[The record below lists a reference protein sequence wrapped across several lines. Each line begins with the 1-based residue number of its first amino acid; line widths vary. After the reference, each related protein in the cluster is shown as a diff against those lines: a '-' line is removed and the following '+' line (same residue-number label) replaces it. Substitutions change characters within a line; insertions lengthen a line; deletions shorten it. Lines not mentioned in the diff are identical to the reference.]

1 MSKLFKVHRRLL
13 FTIKNLNLRYQL
25 ILSYIPIF
33 IISLLIINLVS
44 YYLMAN
50 ALKKNS
56 REFVNETAKIISRD
70 ITKNLNQYDEISSSI
85 AFDENL
91 SSLLSGEINDY
102 NYFIKSNKVKQKI
115 YYFTQNS
122 KDIKSIFIYP
132 INRSAVIRSN
142 SNIIYNDMNYID
154 NEYFKSLASNA
165 ETKVW
170 STNAVAGYD
179 PEGGN
184 YLYFLRSIPNFGVSN
199 GLIQMQIREKSI
211 FDIYKDSSFGKN
223 STIFIIDEN
232 GYIISH
238 SNKEK
243 ISTKIQ
249 ASIIENINQNLGSF
263 TTEIDGKNYMIV
275 YNAIASSK
283 WTLIATIPMDYIQ
296 SNNQW
301 LLNTNL
307 IIIMI
312 SFIFVILISVWVSSK
327 IASPLERVGKA
338 MKRLEKGDFEVR
350 LDYDSDNEMGKI
362 YKRYNAMAAEIKNLM
377 EVIRKE
383 EKKKKEAYIK
393 VLQAQIKPH
402 FLYNTLFTI
411 KCLASIKKQPQ
422 IEELL
427 DSLIKL
433 LMASISKGGEFVSV
447 YEEIEYIKNFALI
460 QKYRFEDKFKVIF
473 NISSEIQNCIVPK
486 LIIQPIVENAI
497 VHGMDTEIS
506 FIEVK
511 IEGRLE
517 GEDIVFRI
525 RDNGKGIDADKINM
539 MLQASENKN
548 KNGFNGMG
556 IKNVNE
562 RIKLYFGDQYGLYY
576 LSNIENGTE
585 VIMRLPVIIDERG
598 IQKYV

>member
-1 MSKLFKVHRRLL
+1 MSN
-13 FTIKNLNLRYQL
+13 T
-25 ILSYIPIF
+25 
-33 IISLLIINLVS
+33 
-44 YYLMAN
+44 
-50 ALKKNS
+50 LKKNS

-102 NYFIKSNKVKQKI
+102 NYFIKSNKVKQKL

-154 NEYFKSLASNA
+154 DEYFKSLASNA
-165 ETKVW
+165 ETKLW

-184 YLYFLRSIPNFGVSN
+184 YLYFLRAIPNFGTSN

-211 FDIYKDSSFGKN
+211 FDIYKDSSFGKD

-232 GYIISH
+232 GYVVSH
-238 SNKEK
+238 PDKKK
-243 ISTKIQ
+243 ISTR
-249 ASIIENINQNLGSF
+249 IETSQIEKINQNSGSF

-338 MKRLEKGDFEVR
+338 MKQLEKGDFEVR
-350 LDYDSDNEMGKI
+350 LDYDSNNEMGKI

-411 KCLASIKKQPQ
+411 KCLASIKKQSQ

-447 YEEIEYIKNFALI
+447 YEEIDYIKNFALI

-473 NISSEIQNCIVPK
+473 DINSEIQDCIVPK
-486 LIIQPIVENAI
+486 LILQPIIENSI
-497 VHGMDTEIS
+497 VHGMDGEIS

-511 IEGRLE
+511 IEGRVE
-517 GEDIVFRI
+517 GDDIVFRI
-525 RDNGKGIDADKINM
+525 RDNGKGIDADKINI
-539 MLQASENKN
+539 MLQTSESNN

-562 RIKLYFGDQYGLYY
+562 RIKLYFGEQYGLYY

-585 VIMRLPVIIDERG
+585 VIMRLPVIKDERG

>member
-13 FTIKNLNLRYQL
+13 FAIKNLNLRYQL

-50 ALKKNS
+50 TLKKNS
-56 REFVNETAKIISRD
+56 REFVNETVKIISRD

-102 NYFIKSNKVKQKI
+102 NYFIKSNKVKQKL

-122 KDIKSIFIYP
+122 KDVKSIFIYP

-170 STNAVAGYD
+170 SINAVAGYD

-211 FDIYKDSSFGKN
+211 FDIYKDSSFGKD

-238 SNKEK
+238 SNKKK

-275 YNAIASSK
+275 YNTVTSSK
-283 WTLIATIPMDYIQ
+283 WTLIATIPIDYIQ
-296 SNNQW
+296 SNSQW

-312 SFIFVILISVWVSSK
+312 SFIFIILISVWVSSK

-350 LDYDSDNEMGKI
+350 LDYDSDNEIGKI
-362 YKRYNAMAAEIKNLM
+362 YKRYNAMAGEIKNLM
-377 EVIRKE
+377 KIIRKE

-447 YEEIEYIKNFALI
+447 YEEIDYIKNFALI

-473 NISSEIQNCIVPK
+473 DISSEIQDCIVPK
-486 LIIQPIVENAI
+486 LILQPIIENSI
-497 VHGMDTEIS
+497 VHGMDGEIS

-511 IEGRLE
+511 IEGRVE
-517 GEDIVFRI
+517 GEDIIFRI

-539 MLQASENKN
+539 MLQVSESNN

-562 RIKLYFGDQYGLYY
+562 RIKLYFGEQYGLYY

-585 VIMRLPVIIDERG
+585 VIMRLPVIKDERG

>member
-350 LDYDSDNEMGKI
+350 LDYDSDNEIGKI

-517 GEDIVFRI
+517 GEDIVFII

>member
-1 MSKLFKVHRRLL
+1 MSKLFKFHKRLL

-33 IISLLIINLVS
+33 IISLLIIDLAS
-44 YYLMAN
+44 YYLMSN
-50 ALKKNS
+50 TLKKNS

-70 ITKNLNQYDEISSSI
+70 ITKNINQYDEISSSI
-85 AFDENL
+85 IFDENL
-91 SSLLSGEINDY
+91 SSLFSGEINDY
-102 NYFIKSNKVKQKI
+102 NYFIKSNKVKQKL

-154 NEYFKSLASNA
+154 DEHFKSLASNA
-165 ETKVW
+165 ETKLW

-184 YLYFLRSIPNFGVSN
+184 YLYFLRAIPNFGTSN

-211 FDIYKDSSFGKN
+211 FDIYKDSSFGKD

-232 GYIISH
+232 GYVVSH
-238 SNKEK
+238 PDKKK
-243 ISTKIQ
+243 ISTR
-249 ASIIENINQNLGSF
+249 IETSQIEKINQNSGSF

-275 YNAIASSK
+275 YNTIASSK

-312 SFIFVILISVWVSSK
+312 SFIFVIMISVWVSSK

-338 MKRLEKGDFEVR
+338 MKQLEKGDFEVR
-350 LDYDSDNEMGKI
+350 LDYDSDNEIGKI
-362 YKRYNAMAAEIKNLM
+362 YKRYNTMAAEIKNLM

-447 YEEIEYIKNFALI
+447 YEEIDYIKNFALI

-473 NISSEIQNCIVPK
+473 DINSEIQDCIVPK
-486 LIIQPIVENAI
+486 LILQPIIENSI
-497 VHGMDTEIS
+497 VHGMDGEIS

-511 IEGRLE
+511 IEGIVE
-517 GEDIVFRI
+517 GNDIVFRI

-539 MLQASENKN
+539 MLQISESNN

-562 RIKLYFGDQYGLYY
+562 RIKLYFGEQYGLHY

-585 VIMRLPVIIDERG
+585 VIMRLPVIKDERG

>member
-1 MSKLFKVHRRLL
+1 MSKLFKVHKRLL
-13 FTIKNLNLRYQL
+13 FIIKNLNLRYQL

-33 IISLLIINLVS
+33 MLSLLIINLVS

-50 ALKKNS
+50 TLKKNS

-91 SSLLSGEINDY
+91 SSMLSGEINTY
-102 NYFIKSNKVKQKI
+102 NYFIKSNKVKQKL

-165 ETKVW
+165 ETKLW
-170 STNAVAGYD
+170 STSAVAGYD
-179 PEGGN
+179 SEDGN
-184 YLYFLRSIPNFGVSN
+184 YLYFLRAIPNFGTSN
-199 GLIQMQIREKSI
+199 GLIQMQICEKSI
-211 FDIYKDSSFGKN
+211 FDIYKDSSFGKD

-232 GYIISH
+232 GYVVSH
-238 SNKEK
+238 PDKKK
-243 ISTKIQ
+243 ISTRIQ
-249 ASIIENINQNLGSF
+249 ASNIEKINQNSGSF
-263 TTEIDGKNYMIV
+263 ITEIDGKNYMIV

-301 LLNTNL
+301 LLNTNM
-307 IIIMI
+307 IIIII

-350 LDYDSDNEMGKI
+350 LDYDSDNEIGKI
-362 YKRYNAMAAEIKNLM
+362 YKRYNVMAAEIKKLM

-411 KCLASIKKQPQ
+411 KCLASIKKQPE

-447 YEEIEYIKNFALI
+447 YEEIDYIKNFALI
-460 QKYRFEDKFKVIF
+460 QKYRFEDKLKVIF
-473 NISSEIQNCIVPK
+473 DISSEIQDCIVPK
-486 LIIQPIVENAI
+486 LILQPIIENSI
-497 VHGMDTEIS
+497 VHGMDGEIN

-511 IEGRLE
+511 IEGRVE

-525 RDNGKGIDADKINM
+525 RDNGKGIDANKINIV
-539 MLQASENKN
+539 LQVSENEN

-562 RIKLYFGDQYGLYY
+562 RIKLYFGEKYGLYY
-576 LSNIENGTE
+576 LNNIENGTE
-585 VIMRLPVIIDERG
+585 VIMRLPFIKDERG
-598 IQKYV
+598 IEKYV

>member
-1 MSKLFKVHRRLL
+1 MSKFFKVHKRLL

-33 IISLLIINLVS
+33 TISLLIINLVS

-50 ALKKNS
+50 TLKKNS

-91 SSLLSGEINDY
+91 SSLLSGEINAY
-102 NYFIKSNKVKQKI
+102 NYFIKSNKVKQKL

-165 ETKVW
+165 ETKLW
-170 STNAVAGYD
+170 STSAVAGYD
-179 PEGGN
+179 SEGGN
-184 YLYFLRSIPNFGVSN
+184 YLYFLRAIPNFGTSN

-211 FDIYKDSSFGKN
+211 FDIYKDSSFGKE

-232 GYIISH
+232 GYIVSH
-238 SNKEK
+238 PDKKK
-243 ISTKIQ
+243 ISTRIQ
-249 ASIIENINQNLGSF
+249 TSKIENINQNSGSF
-263 TTEIDGKNYMIV
+263 TTKIDGKNYMIV

-338 MKRLEKGDFEVR
+338 MERLEKGDFEVR
-350 LDYDSDNEMGKI
+350 LDYDSDNEIGKI
-362 YKRYNAMAAEIKNLM
+362 YERYNVMATEIKNLM

-447 YEEIEYIKNFALI
+447 YEEIDYIKNFVLI

-473 NISSEIQNCIVPK
+473 DISSEIQDYIVPK
-486 LIIQPIVENAI
+486 LILQPIIENSI
-497 VHGMDTEIS
+497 VHGMDGEIS

-511 IEGRLE
+511 IEGRVE
-517 GEDIVFRI
+517 GEDIVFKI
-525 RDNGKGIDADKINM
+525 RDNGKGIDANKINIV
-539 MLQASENKN
+539 LQVSESNN

-562 RIKLYFGDQYGLYY
+562 RIKLYFGEKYGLYY

-585 VIMRLPVIIDERG
+585 VIMRLPIIKDERG
-598 IQKYV
+598 IHKYV

>member
-1 MSKLFKVHRRLL
+1 MSKLFKVHRRFL

-33 IISLLIINLVS
+33 IISLLVINLVS

-50 ALKKNS
+50 TLKKNS
-56 REFVNETAKIISRD
+56 REFVNETVKIISRD
-70 ITKNLNQYDEISSSI
+70 ITKSLNQYGEISASI

-102 NYFIKSNKVKQKI
+102 NYFIRSNKVKQKL

-122 KDIKSIFIYP
+122 LDIKSIFIYP
-132 INRSAVIRSN
+132 LNRSAVIRSN
-142 SNIIYNDMNYID
+142 SNIIYNDMNYND
-154 NEYFKSLASNA
+154 NELFKSLVSNA

-170 STNAVAGYD
+170 STSSVAGSD

-184 YLYFLRSIPNFGVSN
+184 YLYFLRAIPNFGTSN

-232 GYIISH
+232 GCIVSH
-238 SNKEK
+238 PNKEK

-249 ASIIENINQNLGSF
+249 PSIIENIKQNIGSF
-263 TTEIDGKNYMIV
+263 TTEIDGKNYMTV
-275 YNAIASSK
+275 YSTIESSK

-296 SNNQW
+296 SNNKW

-312 SFIFVILISVWVSSK
+312 SFIFIILISVWVSSK

-338 MKRLEKGDFEVR
+338 MKQLEKGDFEVR
-350 LDYDSDNEMGKI
+350 LDYDSNNEMGKI
-362 YKRYNAMAAEIKNLM
+362 YKRYNAMAGEIKNLM

-427 DSLIKL
+427 DSLIRL

-460 QKYRFEDKFKVIF
+460 QKYRFDDKFKVIF
-473 NISSEIQNCIVPK
+473 NISSEIQNYIVPK

-497 VHGMDTEIS
+497 VHGMDAEIN
-506 FIEVK
+506 FIEIK
-511 IEGRLE
+511 IEGSVE
-517 GEDIVFRI
+517 GADIVFRI

-562 RIKLYFGDQYGLYY
+562 RIKLYFGEQYGLHY

>member
-1 MSKLFKVHRRLL
+1 MAKLFKVHRRIL
-13 FTIKNLNLRYQL
+13 FIIKNLNLRYQL

-33 IISLLIINLVS
+33 VISLLIIGLVS

-50 ALKKNS
+50 TLKKNS
-56 REFVNETAKIISRD
+56 REFVNETVKIISKD

-102 NYFIKSNKVKQKI
+102 NYFIKSNKVKQKL
-115 YYFTQNS
+115 YYFTQNLM
-122 KDIKSIFIYP
+122 DLKSIFIYP
-132 INRSAVIRSN
+132 LSGTAVLRSN
-142 SNIIYNDMNYID
+142 DNIIYNDMNYID
-154 NEYFKSLASNA
+154 NEPFKSLASNPK
-165 ETKVW
+165 TKGW
-170 STNAVAGYD
+170 STSPVAGYD

-184 YLYFLRSIPNFGVSN
+184 YLYFLRSIPSFGVSN
-199 GLIQMQIREKSI
+199 GLIQMQIHEESI
-211 FDIYKDSSFGKN
+211 FNIYKDASFGKD
-223 STIFIIDEN
+223 STIFIADEN

-238 SNKEK
+238 PNKK
-243 ISTKIQ
+243 TISTR
-249 ASIIENINQNLGSF
+249 IETSLIGNINQDSGSF
-263 TTEIDGKNYMIV
+263 TVELDGKNYMIV
-275 YNAIASSK
+275 YKTIPSAK
-283 WTLIATIPMDYIQ
+283 WVLIAKIPINYIE

-301 LLNTNL
+301 LLTISL
-307 IIIMI
+307 IIFII
-312 SFIFVILISVWVSSK
+312 SLIFIILISIWVSSK

-338 MKRLEKGDFEVR
+338 MKQLEKGDFEIR
-350 LDYDSDNEMGKI
+350 LDYDSNNEIGKI
-362 YKRYNAMAAEIKNLM
+362 YKRYNSMSAEIKNLM

-393 VLQAQIKPH
+393 ALQAQIKPH
-402 FLYNTLFTI
+402 FLYNTLFTA

-433 LMASISKGGEFVSV
+433 LMASINKGGEFVSV
-447 YEEIEYIKNFALI
+447 NEEIEYIKNFALI

-473 NISSEIQNCIVPK
+473 NISSEIQNFIIPK
-486 LIIQPIVENAI
+486 LLIQPIVENAI
-497 VHGMDTEIS
+497 IHGMDGEIS

-511 IEGRLE
+511 IEGRVE
-517 GEDIVFRI
+517 GEDVILRI

-539 MLQASENKN
+539 ILQTSENEDKN
-548 KNGFNGMG
+548 VFSGIG

-576 LSNIENGTE
+576 LNDIEKGTE
-585 VIMRLPVIIDERG
+585 VVIRLPVITDERG

>member
-350 LDYDSDNEMGKI
+350 LDYDSDNEIGKI

>member
-1 MSKLFKVHRRLL
+1 MSKLFKFHKRLL

-25 ILSYIPIF
+25 ILTYIPIF
-33 IISLLIINLVS
+33 IISLLIIDLAS
-44 YYLMAN
+44 YYLMSN
-50 ALKKNS
+50 TLKKNS

-102 NYFIKSNKVKQKI
+102 NYFIKSNKVKQKL

-142 SNIIYNDMNYID
+142 SNIIYNDMNYNN

-165 ETKVW
+165 ETNLW

-184 YLYFLRSIPNFGVSN
+184 YLYFLRAIPNFGTSN

-211 FDIYKDSSFGKN
+211 FDIYKDSSFGKD

-232 GYIISH
+232 GYVVSH
-238 SNKEK
+238 PDKKK
-243 ISTKIQ
+243 ISTRIETSQIQ
-249 ASIIENINQNLGSF
+249 KINQNSGSF

-275 YNAIASSK
+275 YNAIVSSK

-327 IASPLERVGKA
+327 IASPLEKVGKA
-338 MKRLEKGDFEVR
+338 MKQLEKGDFEVR
-350 LDYDSDNEMGKI
+350 LDYDSDNEIGKI

-447 YEEIEYIKNFALI
+447 YEEIDYIKNFALI

-473 NISSEIQNCIVPK
+473 DISSEIQDCIVPK
-486 LIIQPIVENAI
+486 LILQPIIENSI
-497 VHGMDTEIS
+497 VHGMDGEIS

-539 MLQASENKN
+539 MLQVWENNN

-562 RIKLYFGDQYGLYY
+562 RIKLYFGEQYGLYY

-585 VIMRLPVIIDERG
+585 VIIRLPVIVDERG

>member
-1 MSKLFKVHRRLL
+1 MSKLFKVHKRLL

-33 IISLLIINLVS
+33 IISLLIIDLVS

-50 ALKKNS
+50 TLKKNS

-102 NYFIKSNKVKQKI
+102 NYFIKSNKVKQKL

-154 NEYFKSLASNA
+154 NEFFKSLASDA

-170 STNAVAGYD
+170 STSAVAGYD

-184 YLYFLRSIPNFGVSN
+184 YLYFLRAIPNFGISN
-199 GLIQMQIREKSI
+199 GLIQMQINEKSI
-211 FDIYKDSSFGKN
+211 SDIYKDSSFGKD
-223 STIFIIDEN
+223 STIFIMDEN
-232 GYIISH
+232 GYIVSH
-238 SNKEK
+238 PNKKK
-243 ISTKIQ
+243 ISTR
-249 ASIIENINQNLGSF
+249 IENSIAEKINQNSGSF

-275 YNAIASSK
+275 YNTIASSK

-338 MKRLEKGDFEVR
+338 MKQLEKGDFEVR
-350 LDYDSDNEMGKI
+350 LDYDSDNEIGKI
-362 YKRYNAMAAEIKNLM
+362 YKRYNEMAIEIKNLM

-447 YEEIEYIKNFALI
+447 YEEIDYIKNFALI
-460 QKYRFEDKFKVIF
+460 QKYRFEDKFEVIF
-473 NISSEIQNCIVPK
+473 DINSEIQDCIVPK
-486 LIIQPIVENAI
+486 LILQPIIENSI
-497 VHGMDTEIS
+497 VHGMDGEIS
-506 FIEVK
+506 FIEVN
-511 IEGRLE
+511 IEGRVE

-539 MLQASENKN
+539 MLQVSESNN

-562 RIKLYFGDQYGLYY
+562 RIKLYFGEQYGLYY

-585 VIMRLPVIIDERG
+585 VIMRLPVIKDERG

>member
-1 MSKLFKVHRRLL
+1 
-13 FTIKNLNLRYQL
+13 
-25 ILSYIPIF
+25 
-33 IISLLIINLVS
+33 
-44 YYLMAN
+44 
-50 ALKKNS
+50 
-56 REFVNETAKIISRD
+56 
-70 ITKNLNQYDEISSSI
+70 
-85 AFDENL
+85 
-91 SSLLSGEINDY
+91 
-102 NYFIKSNKVKQKI
+102 
-115 YYFTQNS
+115 
-122 KDIKSIFIYP
+122 
-132 INRSAVIRSN
+132 
-142 SNIIYNDMNYID
+142 
-154 NEYFKSLASNA
+154 
-165 ETKVW
+165 
-170 STNAVAGYD
+170 
-179 PEGGN
+179 
-184 YLYFLRSIPNFGVSN
+184 
-199 GLIQMQIREKSI
+199 
-211 FDIYKDSSFGKN
+211 
-223 STIFIIDEN
+223 
-232 GYIISH
+232 
-238 SNKEK
+238 
-243 ISTKIQ
+243 
-249 ASIIENINQNLGSF
+249 
-263 TTEIDGKNYMIV
+263 MIV
-275 YNAIASSK
+275 YNVIASSK

-338 MKRLEKGDFEVR
+338 MKQLEKGDFEVR

-411 KCLASIKKQPQ
+411 KCLASIKRQPQ

-447 YEEIEYIKNFALI
+447 YEEIDYIKNFALI

-473 NISSEIQNCIVPK
+473 DINSEIQDCIVPK
-486 LIIQPIVENAI
+486 LILQPIIENSI
-497 VHGMDTEIS
+497 VHGMDGEIS

-511 IEGRLE
+511 IEGRVE
-517 GEDIVFRI
+517 GDDIVFRI

-539 MLQASENKN
+539 MLLVSESNN

-562 RIKLYFGDQYGLYY
+562 RIKLYFGEQYGLYY

-585 VIMRLPVIIDERG
+585 VIMRLPVIKDERG

>member
-1 MSKLFKVHRRLL
+1 MSN
-13 FTIKNLNLRYQL
+13 T
-25 ILSYIPIF
+25 
-33 IISLLIINLVS
+33 
-44 YYLMAN
+44 
-50 ALKKNS
+50 LKKNS

-102 NYFIKSNKVKQKI
+102 NYFIKSNKVKQKL

-154 NEYFKSLASNA
+154 DEYFKSLASNA
-165 ETKVW
+165 ETKLW

-184 YLYFLRSIPNFGVSN
+184 YLYFLRAIPNFGTSN

-211 FDIYKDSSFGKN
+211 FDIYKDSSFGKD

-232 GYIISH
+232 GYVVSH
-238 SNKEK
+238 PDKKK
-243 ISTKIQ
+243 ISTR
-249 ASIIENINQNLGSF
+249 IETSQIEKINQNSGSF

-338 MKRLEKGDFEVR
+338 MKQLEKGDFEVR
-350 LDYDSDNEMGKI
+350 LDYDSNNEMGKI

-383 EKKKKEAYIK
+383 EKKKKDAYIK

-411 KCLASIKKQPQ
+411 KCLASIKKQSQ

-447 YEEIEYIKNFALI
+447 YEEIDYIKNFALI

-473 NISSEIQNCIVPK
+473 DINSEIQDCIVPK
-486 LIIQPIVENAI
+486 LILQPIIENSI
-497 VHGMDTEIS
+497 VHGMDGEIS

-511 IEGRLE
+511 IEGRVE
-517 GEDIVFRI
+517 GDDIVFRI
-525 RDNGKGIDADKINM
+525 RDNGKGIDADKINI
-539 MLQASENKN
+539 MLQTSESNN

-562 RIKLYFGDQYGLYY
+562 RIKLYFGEQYGLYY

-585 VIMRLPVIIDERG
+585 VIMRLPVIKDERG

>member
-13 FTIKNLNLRYQL
+13 STIKNLNLRYQL

-102 NYFIKSNKVKQKI
+102 NYFIRSNKVKQKL

-122 KDIKSIFIYP
+122 QDIKSIFIYP
-132 INRSAVIRSN
+132 LNRSAVIRSN

-170 STNAVAGYD
+170 STSAVAGND

-184 YLYFLRSIPNFGVSN
+184 YLYFLRAIPNFGTSN

-211 FDIYKDSSFGKN
+211 FDIYKDSSFGKD

-232 GYIISH
+232 GYIVSH
-238 SNKEK
+238 PNKEK
-243 ISTKIQ
+243 ISTSIE
-249 ASIIENINQNLGSF
+249 ASQIEKINQNSGSF

-275 YNAIASSK
+275 YNAIVSSK

-307 IIIMI
+307 IIIMV

-338 MKRLEKGDFEVR
+338 MKQLEKGDFEVR
-350 LDYDSDNEMGKI
+350 LDYDSDNEIGKI

-460 QKYRFEDKFKVIF
+460 QKYRFEDKFKVTF

>member
-102 NYFIKSNKVKQKI
+102 NYFIRSNKIKQKL

-122 KDIKSIFIYP
+122 QDIKSIFIYP
-132 INRSAVIRSN
+132 LNRSAVIRSN

-165 ETKVW
+165 EAKVW
-170 STNAVAGYD
+170 STSAVAGND

-184 YLYFLRSIPNFGVSN
+184 YLYFLRAIPNFGTSN

-211 FDIYKDSSFGKN
+211 FDIYKDSSFGKD
-223 STIFIIDEN
+223 STIFIIDDN
-232 GYIISH
+232 GYIVSH
-238 SNKEK
+238 PNKEK
-243 ISTKIQ
+243 ISTKIETSKIQ
-249 ASIIENINQNLGSF
+249 KMNQNSGSF

-338 MKRLEKGDFEVR
+338 MKQLEKGDFEVR
-350 LDYDSDNEMGKI
+350 LDYDSDNEIGKI

>member
-1 MSKLFKVHRRLL
+1 MSKLFKVHRKLL

-33 IISLLIINLVS
+33 IISLLIIDLVS
-44 YYLMAN
+44 YYLMATT
-50 ALKKNS
+50 LKNNS
-56 REFVNETAKIISRD
+56 RKFVNETAKIISRD

-102 NYFIKSNKVKQKI
+102 NYFIKSNKVKQKL

-142 SNIIYNDMNYID
+142 SNIIYNDMNYVD
-154 NEYFKSLASNA
+154 DEYFKSFASNA
-165 ETKVW
+165 ETKLW

-184 YLYFLRSIPNFGVSN
+184 YLYFSRAIPNFGISN

-211 FDIYKDSSFGKN
+211 FDIYKDSSFGKD

-232 GYIISH
+232 GYVVSH
-238 SNKEK
+238 PDKKK
-243 ISTKIQ
+243 ISTRIETSQIQ
-249 ASIIENINQNLGSF
+249 KINQNSGSF

-338 MKRLEKGDFEVR
+338 MKQLEKGDFEVR

-411 KCLASIKKQPQ
+411 KCLASIKKQSQ

-447 YEEIEYIKNFALI
+447 YEEIDYIKNFALI
-460 QKYRFEDKFKVIF
+460 QKYRFEDKFKIIF
-473 NISSEIQNCIVPK
+473 DISSEIQDCIVPK
-486 LIIQPIVENAI
+486 LILQPIIENSI
-497 VHGMDTEIS
+497 VHGMDSEIS

-511 IEGRLE
+511 IEGRVE

-539 MLQASENKN
+539 MLQVSENNN

-562 RIKLYFGDQYGLYY
+562 RIKLYFGEQYGLYY

-585 VIMRLPVIIDERG
+585 VIMRLPVIKDERG

>member
-50 ALKKNS
+50 TLKNNS

-91 SSLLSGEINDY
+91 SGLLSGEINDY
-102 NYFIKSNKVKQKI
+102 NYFIKSNKVKQKL

-142 SNIIYNDMNYID
+142 SNIIYNDMNYND
-154 NEYFKSLASNA
+154 NELFKSLASNA

-170 STNAVAGYD
+170 ETSAVAGSD

-184 YLYFLRSIPNFGVSN
+184 YLYFLRAIPNFGTSN

-211 FDIYKDSSFGKN
+211 FDIYKDSSFGKD

-232 GYIISH
+232 GYVVSH
-238 SNKEK
+238 PDKKK
-243 ISTKIQ
+243 ISTRIETSQIQ
-249 ASIIENINQNLGSF
+249 KINQNSGSF

-296 SNNQW
+296 SNNKW

-312 SFIFVILISVWVSSK
+312 SLIFVILISVWVSSK

-338 MKRLEKGDFEVR
+338 MKQLEKGDFEVR

-362 YKRYNAMAAEIKNLM
+362 YKRYNAMAVEIKNLM

-433 LMASISKGGEFVSV
+433 LMASISKGGEFVGV
-447 YEEIEYIKNFALI
+447 YEEIDYIKNFALI

-473 NISSEIQNCIVPK
+473 DISSEIQDYIVPK
-486 LIIQPIVENAI
+486 LILQPIIENSI
-497 VHGMDTEIS
+497 IHGMDGEIS
-506 FIEVK
+506 FIEVN
-511 IEGRLE
+511 IEGRVE

-539 MLQASENKN
+539 MLQVSESNNKS
-548 KNGFNGMG
+548 GFNGMG

-562 RIKLYFGDQYGLYY
+562 RIKLYFGEQYGLYY

-585 VIMRLPVIIDERG
+585 VIMRLPVIKDERG
-598 IQKYV
+598 LQKYV

>member
-44 YYLMAN
+44 YYLMSN
-50 ALKKNS
+50 TLKKNS

-102 NYFIKSNKVKQKI
+102 NYFIKSNKVKQKL

-142 SNIIYNDMNYID
+142 SNIIYNDMNYND
-154 NEYFKSLASNA
+154 NELFKSLASNA

-170 STNAVAGYD
+170 ATSAVAGSD

-184 YLYFLRSIPNFGVSN
+184 YLYFLRAIPNFGTSN

-211 FDIYKDSSFGKN
+211 FDIYKDSSFGKD

-232 GYIISH
+232 GYVVSH
-238 SNKEK
+238 PDKKK
-243 ISTKIQ
+243 ISTRIETSQIQ
-249 ASIIENINQNLGSF
+249 KINQNSGSF

-338 MKRLEKGDFEVR
+338 MKQLEKGDFEVR

-362 YKRYNAMAAEIKNLM
+362 YKRYNAMAVEIKNLM

-447 YEEIEYIKNFALI
+447 YEEIDYIKNFALI

-473 NISSEIQNCIVPK
+473 DISSEIQDCIVPK
-486 LIIQPIVENAI
+486 LILQPIIENSI
-497 VHGMDTEIS
+497 VHGMDGEIS

-511 IEGRLE
+511 IEGRVE
-517 GEDIVFRI
+517 GEVIVFRI

-539 MLQASENKN
+539 MLQVSESNN

-562 RIKLYFGDQYGLYY
+562 RIKLYFGEQYGLYY

-585 VIMRLPVIIDERG
+585 VIMRLPVIKDERG
-598 IQKYV
+598 IQEYV

>member
-50 ALKKNS
+50 TLKKNS

-102 NYFIKSNKVKQKI
+102 NYFIKSNKVKQKL

-122 KDIKSIFIYP
+122 KDVKSIFIYP

-165 ETKVW
+165 ETRVW
-170 STNAVAGYD
+170 STSAVAGSD

-184 YLYFLRSIPNFGVSN
+184 YLYFLRAIPNFGTSN

-211 FDIYKDSSFGKN
+211 FDIYKDSSFGKD

-232 GYIISH
+232 GYIVSH
-238 SNKEK
+238 PNKEK
-243 ISTKIQ
+243 ISTRIETSQIQ
-249 ASIIENINQNLGSF
+249 KINQNSGSF

-350 LDYDSDNEMGKI
+350 LDYDSDNEIGKI

-486 LIIQPIVENAI
+486 LIIQPIIENAI

>member
-102 NYFIKSNKVKQKI
+102 NYFIRSNKIKQKL

-122 KDIKSIFIYP
+122 QDIKSIFIYP
-132 INRSAVIRSN
+132 LNRSAVIRSN

-165 ETKVW
+165 EAKVW
-170 STNAVAGYD
+170 STSAVAGND

-184 YLYFLRSIPNFGVSN
+184 YLYFLRAIPNFGTSN

-211 FDIYKDSSFGKN
+211 FDIYKDSSFGKD

-232 GYIISH
+232 GYIVSH
-238 SNKEK
+238 PNKEK
-243 ISTKIQ
+243 ISTKIETSKIQ
-249 ASIIENINQNLGSF
+249 KMNQNSGSF

-350 LDYDSDNEMGKI
+350 LDYDSDNEIGKI